1 MKHQL
6 SGRKFDRPTD
16 ERLAMY
22 RCMVASLFASEKMV
36 TTEAKAKEIRRV
48 AERMITLGKKGGLAA
63 RRRALA
69 FIYDENV
76 VEKLFADI
84 APRYAERAG
93 GYTRIVK
100 LGPRQGDNAP
110 MAQIELVK

>member
-1 MKHQL
+1 MKHQV
-6 SGRKFDRPTD
+6 SGRKFDRPTHQ
-16 ERLAMY
+16 RLSMY
-22 RCMVASLFASEKMV
+22 RNMVASLFLSEKMV
-36 TTEAKAKEIRRV
+36 TTEAKAKEIRGF

-69 FIYDENV
+69 FIYDENA
-76 VEKLFADI
+76 VEKLFSDI
-84 APRYAERAG
+84 APRYSARAG

-100 LGPRQGDNAP
+100 LGPRQGDCAP